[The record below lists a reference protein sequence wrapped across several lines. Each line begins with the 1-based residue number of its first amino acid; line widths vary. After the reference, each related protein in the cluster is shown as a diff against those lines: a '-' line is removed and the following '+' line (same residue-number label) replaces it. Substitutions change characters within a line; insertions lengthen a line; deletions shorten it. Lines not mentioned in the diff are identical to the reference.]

1 MLSALVNYLRVEFVE
16 LYDQLFQFTFSYTK
30 IQAIR
35 LRKTKSQLLLSSSM
49 KLLLLEAKRSSLI
62 CKEKIVVLIP
72 KVLHEQ
78 YYQRFQSQITIQ
90 VEKTH
95 YSSQKKRWNSHL
107 LVNRVWKERN
117 KRSIET
123 LKKLNQVK
131 LKQRPKM
138 SQTLRFSFLFYLHNL
153 ELKAKKL
160 PIQKRMSFLKSQF
173 KFQLHIPDQAT
184 VPSYEYLYQNHNLYG
199 IQFKAKNIPDIFLS

>member
-49 KLLLLEAKRSSLI
+49 MHLSLEAKRSSLI

-95 YSSQKKRWNSHL
+95 YSSQKKR
-107 LVNRVWKERN
+107 
-117 KRSIET
+117 
-123 LKKLNQVK
+123 
-131 LKQRPKM
+131 
-138 SQTLRFSFLFYLHNL
+138 
-153 ELKAKKL
+153 
-160 PIQKRMSFLKSQF
+160 
-173 KFQLHIPDQAT
+173 
-184 VPSYEYLYQNHNLYG
+184 
-199 IQFKAKNIPDIFLS
+199 